1 MILRVNLVND
11 NSTWSVMIHGIYYWI
26 NMVIEM
32 RRFDRWRT
40 IRNVDKRAIHE
51 SRFCLTPLLLCKSEE
66 FSFFL
71 GVDIDLT
78 EKISKHYPS
87 VSR

>member
-32 RRFDRWRT
+32 RRFDRWE
-40 IRNVDKRAIHE
+40 NDKK
-51 SRFCLTPLLLCKSEE
+51 C
-66 FSFFL
+66 
-71 GVDIDLT
+71 
-78 EKISKHYPS
+78 
-87 VSR
+87 